1 MRVKNPAT
9 VQMIRDIIE
18 GNTPPAR
25 VPESENAAN
34 VTESIGGA
42 PLAEIFAA
50 DGKAVLNAAC
60 ADKVKHA
67 LKVTA
72 GGRAYSF
79 DGAAAMEIDLEGIA
93 PSAWKNGR
101 SGGLTVE
108 GAGTYQFFVP
118 AADGATRGVSEIL
131 LVADLADTAFGALHP
146 ITGKNAAVRVCVEQ
160 GVIMVYT
167 GENARTPTNCAVSVR
182 KLFD

>member
-9 VQMIRDIIE
+9 VRMIRDIIE

-67 LKVTA
+67 MKLTA
-72 GGRAYSF
+72 GGHEYSF
-79 DGAAAMEIDLEGIA
+79 DGAAAVEIGLEGIA

-101 SGGLTVE
+101 SGGLTVG
-108 GAGTYQFFVP
+108 GAGTYQCFVP

-146 ITGKNAAVRVCVEQ
+146 IAGKNAVRVCVEQ
-160 GVIMVYT
+160 GVVTVYT

>member
-1 MRVKNPAT
+1 M
-9 VQMIRDIIE
+9 
-18 GNTPPAR
+18 
-25 VPESENAAN
+25 
-34 VTESIGGA
+34 
-42 PLAEIFAA
+42 
-50 DGKAVLNAAC
+50 
-60 ADKVKHA
+60 
-67 LKVTA
+67 
-72 GGRAYSF
+72 
-79 DGAAAMEIDLEGIA
+79 
-93 PSAWKNGR
+93 
-101 SGGLTVE
+101 E

>member
-25 VPESENAAN
+25 VPECENAAN

-42 PLAEIFAA
+42 PLAEIF
-50 DGKAVLNAAC
+50 
-60 ADKVKHA
+60 
-67 LKVTA
+67 
-72 GGRAYSF
+72 
-79 DGAAAMEIDLEGIA
+79 
-93 PSAWKNGR
+93 
-101 SGGLTVE
+101 
-108 GAGTYQFFVP
+108 

>member
-67 LKVTA
+67 LKLTA
-72 GGRAYSF
+72 GGREYSF
-79 DGAAAMEIDLEGIA
+79 DGAAAAESDLEGIA
-93 PSAWKNGR
+93 PAAWKNGR
-101 SGGLTVE
+101 SGG
-108 GAGTYQFFVP
+108 
-118 AADGATRGVSEIL
+118 
-131 LVADLADTAFGALHP
+131 
-146 ITGKNAAVRVCVEQ
+146 
-160 GVIMVYT
+160 
-167 GENARTPTNCAVSVR
+167 
-182 KLFD
+182 